1 MKTTIKQFAFTAS
14 SLLTILIILS
24 SFAPSQRNSIA
35 NGSGV
40 ADGKNFS
47 FNAVEQK
54 DGVVTGAI
62 QYDNEIYTVN
72 GAIWSGKSAILFT
85 DDGHAFLVSDNGK
98 GSVTDW
104 ISDPITAEK
113 SPYISASDFYSM
125 HIVSTGNIQVKE

>member
-1 MKTTIKQFAFTAS
+1 MKTPIKQLAFAAS
-14 SLLTILIILS
+14 SLLIIVIVLC
-24 SFAPSQRNSIA
+24 SFAPAKRNSIA

-40 ADGKNFS
+40 ADGIIFS

-54 DGVVTGAI
+54 DGVVTGTI
-62 QYDNEIYTVN
+62 QYGNEIYSIN
-72 GAIWSGKSAILFT
+72 GAYWFGKSAILFT

-104 ISDPITAEK
+104 ISDPITAQK
-113 SPYISASDFYSM
+113 SPYVSASDFYSM